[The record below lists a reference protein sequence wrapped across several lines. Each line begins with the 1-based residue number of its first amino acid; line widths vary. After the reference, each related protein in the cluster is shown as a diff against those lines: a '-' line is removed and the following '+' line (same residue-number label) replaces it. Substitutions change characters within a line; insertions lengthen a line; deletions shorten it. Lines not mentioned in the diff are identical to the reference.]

1 MRTVKVPLQLIN
13 LQNDGFHLLVEVVI
27 FGHPFNV
34 VLDTGASKTV
44 LDKTSV
50 EKYIAT
56 DDLLSS
62 DKLSTG
68 LGTNSMESFI
78 LYLPTFNIGKLKIE
92 NFEAAVLDL
101 SSISAAYESLQ
112 LPPVIGVIG
121 GDILQKHKAVIDYN
135 KLELKLGRA

>member
-78 LYLPTFNIGKLKIE
+78 LYLPSFNIGKLKIE